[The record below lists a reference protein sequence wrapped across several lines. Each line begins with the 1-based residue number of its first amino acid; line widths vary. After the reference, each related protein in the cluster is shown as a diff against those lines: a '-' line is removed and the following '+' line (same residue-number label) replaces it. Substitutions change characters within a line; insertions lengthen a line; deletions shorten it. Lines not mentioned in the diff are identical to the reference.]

1 MMKAL
6 IVGVRYKEMNYDLD
20 NSLIELEELC
30 KACNI
35 EVIKRCVQNLDK
47 INPSLYIGTGK
58 VQEIKGQLDN
68 LDLVIF
74 NEELSPL
81 QVKNLTDILDI
92 EVTDRT
98 DLILR
103 IFEVRAKTK
112 EAKLQVEIA
121 KGQYLLPRLA
131 GMKEHL
137 YSQQGGSGFRGSG
150 EKQIELDRRLV
161 SNQIF
166 NAKKQLAN
174 IVKQRQNQRKRRKD
188 NEMKVIALVGYTNS
202 GKSTLMN
209 AFCLNKNKQV
219 LQKDMLFAT
228 LETAARRI
236 DLPQHQS
243 FLLTDTVGFVSNLP
257 HHLVEAFKSTLE
269 EISDADLLL
278 HVVDSSSPERQ
289 QMVRVTTETLKALG
303 ADKIPTIYLYNK
315 ADLLTD
321 TQKQKLKLDDDTYF
335 FSTKTKEGFD
345 TLVARIRTELFQ
357 DFHKYALL
365 VPYNRGDITA
375 FYHEHVEVM
384 QESFENEGTRL
395 YIFASEKIAMK
406 YHEDI
411 IEVKKLGED

>member
-1 MMKAL
+1 M
-6 IVGVRYKEMNYDLD
+6 V
-20 NSLIELEELC
+20 ELENLAM
-30 KACNI
+30 ACDI
-35 EVIKRCVQNLDK
+35 EVVGQVMQNLDH
-47 INPSLYIGTGK
+47 PSSRFYVGTGK
-58 VQEIKGQLDN
+58 LEEIT
-68 LDLVIF
+68 DLVEETEANIVIF
-74 NEELSPL
+74 NAELAPSQL
-81 QVKNLTDILDI
+81 RNLEKALEMKIIDRTMLILDI
-92 EVTDRT
+92 
-98 DLILR
+98 
-103 IFEVRAKTK
+103 FASRAKTK
-112 EAKLQVEIA
+112 EAQLQISIA
-121 KGQYLLPRLA
+121 QLQYFLPRLVGLRASLGRQSGGVGANRGA
-131 GMKEHL
+131 GEQK
-137 YSQQGGSGFRGSG
+137 
-150 EKQIELDRRLV
+150 IELDRRKINDDITQLKKELKAV
-161 SNQIF
+161 VADRQTQRKWR
-166 NAKKQLAN
+166 KKQGMQT
-174 IVKQRQNQRKRRKD
+174 V
-188 NEMKVIALVGYTNS
+188 ALVGYTNA
-202 GKSTLMN
+202 GKSSIMN
-209 AFCLNKNKQV
+209 TFIQTYHDDPSKEV
-219 LQKDMLFAT
+219 FIKDMLFAT